1 MTKQSFSSIRI
12 SDDIR
17 VLMGSSEPVTAFNL
31 VGLSLL
37 SNAQLISENYV
48 YWVDGVMGTF
58 ACYLAGLNIRRK
70 PGRDL
75 LTGLLKYIRTTVPNR
90 PVVVIGA
97 DYITEQINEMLDRE
111 VIQLDLPWVT
121 SIEVAQKIRF
131 DNLTPDHIVILA
143 VGSPKQEW
151 VAASIYKT
159 TGAKCFCF
167 GGAVNMLEGRE
178 SIAPFWVQRAGIEWI
193 FRMISDPK
201 SRALRLLTSLPKGL
215 HNLKYYNRI
224 KQLP

>member
-12 SDDIR
+12 SDDIQA
-17 VLMGSSEPVTAFNL
+17 LMGSSEPVMAFNL

-37 SNAQLISENYV
+37 SNAQLVSKNYV

-58 ACYLAGLNIRRK
+58 ACYLAGLKISRK

-90 PVVVIGA
+90 PVVLIGA
-97 DYITEQINEMLDRE
+97 NYITEQINELLGRE
-111 VIQLDLPWVT
+111 VVQLDLPWVT

-167 GGAVNMLEGRE
+167 GGAFNML
-178 SIAPFWVQRAGIEWI
+178 
-193 FRMISDPK
+193 
-201 SRALRLLTSLPKGL
+201 
-215 HNLKYYNRI
+215 
-224 KQLP
+224 